1 MLTAPARAARALL
14 APFFLLALAPAAA
27 VAAGAWLLVEAGKQ
41 GAITPVSNHATLTEC
56 LDELKTREET
66 QRAYF
71 RAANESSPQDQLP
84 LPSPAVSLRCLPE
97 K

>member
-1 MLTAPARAARALL
+1 MPTTSARALL
-14 APFFLLALAPAAA
+14 APLFLLALAPSAAA
-27 VAAGAWLLVEAGKQ
+27 DGAWVLVETGKQ
-41 GAITPVSNHATLTEC
+41 GATTPVSNHATLTEC
-56 LDELKTREET
+56 LGELKTREET

-84 LPSPAVSLRCLPE
+84 LPGPAASLRCLPA